1 MKISARERQFLWVGA
16 IICGISLVFYLV
28 MLFVPSPEDLAG
40 TVEFKKKLLQRE
52 KETISREEFYKVRV
66 EQYKERLERH
76 MTRLLPG
83 DNPNVAGAEL
93 QKVLKDLADQNG
105 VEIMQRNV
113 QREQK
118 IEDSLVKV
126 SVRIETNCVPEE
138 LIRYLAAIES
148 HNTFLTVDELVINS
162 IKVQKK
168 FEIRPSIT
176 VSGYIVAPEAKPEE
190 KPAAS

>member
-1 MKISARERQFLWVGA
+1 
-16 IICGISLVFYLV
+16 
-28 MLFVPSPEDLAG
+28 MLFVPSREDLAG

-52 KETISREEFYKVRV
+52 RETIGREEAYKARV
-66 EQYKERLERH
+66 EQYKERLEQH

-138 LIRYLAAIES
+138 LVRYLAAIES
-148 HNTFLTVDELVINS
+148 HEKFLTVDELVINS

-168 FEIRPSIT
+168 YEIRPSIT